1 MVMRMGGKAG
11 DYTEKGGCSLAV
23 RTRFATTENG
33 LLRGRLSAD
42 VLRLALVVIGDGGI
56 AVVVRAIFTLEGVVG
71 AATATRRAK
80 DAAPVAGFVG

>member
-42 VLRLALVVIGDGGI
+42 VLRLALVVVGDGGI
-56 AVVVRAIFTLEGVVG
+56 AIVVGTIFTLKGVVG
-71 AATATRRAK
+71 AAAGTRGTK
-80 DAAPVAGFVG
+80 DTAPVARFIG